1 METKISVEYYMQG
14 IVVDSSEHFEVC
26 VYDEFK
32 CSIARL
38 VNDNFKQN
46 LRS

>member
-26 VYDEFK
+26 VWWIQMLDSKACEW
-32 CSIARL
+32 
-38 VNDNFKQN
+38 
-46 LRS
+46 